1 MADFNQPLGDQ
12 NVQPGT
18 QPVSEQPQSM
28 MPDAPQAP
36 APQQQLAPQN
46 IGTTPQQPVQ
56 QQPVEMPIPEPEAAP
71 VNPAPQ
77 SAQPQPER
85 PQPQPQPN
93 EPKTV
98 QNAQPT
104 RDGSEPKLD
113 LGAMKDKVKDFTTD
127 ITSKMGKD
135 AKLDQILMIT
145 LYVCAGIL
153 LIGPFLSN
161 FIVSFGGVK
170 ESINIV
176 LPPNSGIGGGI
187 IFVALGGL
195 LGFFVFKK
203 IRLGQLIT
211 SGAAALFWF
220 YWTMSFN
227 SQLREFV
234 SLFGKG
240 LNISKN
246 FMYFLLLLA
255 AIAAFVISLVYF
267 LKEKKKM
274 A

>member
-56 QQPVEMPIPEPEAAP
+56 QPVEMPIPEPEAAP
-71 VNPAPQ
+71 VNLAPQ
-77 SAQPQPER
+77 SA
-85 PQPQPQPN
+85 QPQPN

-104 RDGSEPKLD
+104 RDGNEPKLD
-113 LGAMKDKVKDFTTD
+113 IGAMKDKVKDFTTD

-135 AKLDQILMIT
+135 AKLDQIFMIT

-161 FIVSFGGVK
+161 FVIRFGGMS

-176 LPPNSGIGGGI
+176 MPPNSGIGGGI
-187 IFVALGGL
+187 FFVIFGGL

-203 IRLGQLIT
+203 IRLGQMIT
-211 SGAAALFWF
+211 SGVAALFWI
-220 YWTMSFN
+220 YWTADFN
-227 SQLREFV
+227 SKLSEFIP
-234 SLFGKG
+234 LLGKG
-240 LNISKN
+240 ITITKN

-255 AIAAFVISLVYF
+255 AILSFVVSLIYF
-267 LKEKKKM
+267 LKERKKM